1 MPAQR
6 VMIMAAAVA
15 ARSLARSHRLL
26 ASSED
31 WGTVK
36 TVAREDLF
44 CIAQKT
50 PTIAK
55 DYLGT
60 AMETLLAF
68 PRVQ

>member
-1 MPAQR
+1 
-6 VMIMAAAVA
+6 MIIAAAVA
-15 ARSLARSHRLL
+15 GDPPRRLVRGHRLL
-26 ASSED
+26 GSRKT
-31 WGTVK
+31 GMVK
-36 TVAREDLF
+36 TVAREVLF

-68 PRVQ
+68 PRVQE

>member
-1 MPAQR
+1 VR
-6 VMIMAAAVA
+6 G
-15 ARSLARSHRLL
+15 HRLL
-26 ASSED
+26 GSRKT
-31 WGTVK
+31 GTVK

-68 PRVQ
+68 PRVQE

>member
-1 MPAQR
+1 VR
-6 VMIMAAAVA
+6 G
-15 ARSLARSHRLL
+15 HRLL
-26 ASSED
+26 GSQKT
-31 WGTVK
+31 GMK

-44 CIAQKT
+44 CIVQKT

-68 PRVQ
+68 PRVQE

>member
-1 MPAQR
+1 MPPQF
-6 VMIMAAAVA
+6 VMIIAAAVA
-15 ARSLARSHRLL
+15 ARSLARGHRPL
-26 ASSED
+26 ASRKI
-31 WGTVK
+31 GRVK

-44 CIAQKT
+44 CNAQKT

-55 DYLGT
+55 DYLGR

>member
-6 VMIMAAAVA
+6 VMIIAAAVA
-15 ARSLARSHRLL
+15 ARSLVRGHCLL
-26 ASSED
+26 ASRKT
-31 WGTVK
+31 GTVK

>member
-1 MPAQR
+1 MR
-6 VMIMAAAVA
+6 G
-15 ARSLARSHRLL
+15 HRLL
-26 ASSED
+26 GS
-31 WGTVK
+31 GKTGMVK

-68 PRVQ
+68 PRVQE

>member
-6 VMIMAAAVA
+6 AMIIAAVVA
-15 ARSLARSHRLL
+15 ARSLVGGHRLL
-26 ASSED
+26 ASRKI
-31 WGTVK
+31 GTVK